1 MHGPLL
7 LDLLAFMSDEPR
19 FSRLRLLSLGLLAPL
34 AVLLTGCGGPNLI
47 ERLSIGNW
55 GFWGTVIIVLDLVA
69 LVDLLGDGTRSTTST
84 VVWALLIVFAPV
96 LGVILYCIF
105 GRE

>member
-1 MHGPLL
+1 
-7 LDLLAFMSDEPR
+7 MSDER
-19 FSRLRLLSLGLLAPL
+19 CSFRLRPLSLALLAPL
-34 AVLLTGCGGPNLI
+34 TVLLTGCGGPNLL
-47 ERLSIGNW
+47 ERISTASW

-96 LGVILYCIF
+96 LGVVLYFIF

>member
-1 MHGPLL
+1 
-7 LDLLAFMSDEPR
+7 MSADTR
-19 FSRLRLLSLGLLAPL
+19 SAALRPLSLALLAPL
-34 AVLLTGCGGPNLI
+34 AVLLTGCGGPNLL
-47 ERLSIGNW
+47 ERLSTASW

-84 VVWALLIVFAPV
+84 ILWVLLIVFMPV
-96 LGVILYCIF
+96 LGVILYFIF